1 MAVDKRKLFEELLT
15 NYKKSHKKSEA
26 LYRAASRHQI
36 RGCSHNLRYFA
47 PFPFY
52 DRECSGSKVI
62 DIDGNTYVDF
72 WQGHF
77 ANILGH
83 NPKIVLDALID
94 YFKKGLGLATG
105 FSGLCQNELA
115 ELILK
120 QVPADKIRFTTSGT
134 LATMY
139 AIMLARSFT
148 QRDLVLKVG
157 GGWHGAQ
164 PYTLK
169 GITAYFKGLDHI
181 ESCGL
186 PKGIESEV
194 IVTKFNDNQDLEEKF
209 QRFGERLACFI
220 LEPFIGAGG
229 FIFGKKG
236 YIQKARE
243 LTLQTGSVLIFDE
256 VVSGF
261 RFHAGGIQTLYGV
274 KPDLT
279 VFGKAIGGGMPVSA
293 VSGRGDIM
301 ELCDIDANLE
311 RKVKFEGGTFSSH
324 PASMLAGLTFLR
336 YLISHEQDIYSRIG
350 KLGAIARK
358 KIEEIFSSYGFLT
371 KCTGGDSDVVEN
383 SSVVGVHF
391 LKKKLKQVTSP
402 EEVWNPEIS
411 DIELREKIFKLAMLE
426 EGFNLFHGYGTISA
440 AHSEEE
446 IMASLEAV
454 DRIAKKWKSSGLSK
468 PFERSPL

>member
-1 MAVDKRKLFEELLT
+1 MAVDKRKLLEELIT
-15 NYKKSHKKSEA
+15 NYRKSHKKSEA
-26 LYRAASRHQI
+26 LYRAASKSQI

-52 DRECSGSKVI
+52 DKECSGSQVT

-83 NPKIVLDALID
+83 NPKIVLDALTD
-94 YFKKGLGLATG
+94 YLKKGQGLTTG
-105 FSGLCQNELA
+105 FSGLCQNDLA

-134 LATMY
+134 LAAMY

-148 QRDLVLKVG
+148 RRELVLKVG

-169 GITAYFKGLDHI
+169 GITAYHKGLDQI

-186 PKGIESEV
+186 PRGIESEV
-194 IVTKFNDNQDLEEKF
+194 MVTKFNDIQDLEEKF
-209 QRFGERLACFI
+209 KKFGERIACFI

-256 VVSGF
+256 VVSAF
-261 RFHAGGIQTLYGV
+261 RFHAGGIQSLYRV

-293 VSGRGDIM
+293 VSGRNDIM
-301 ELCDIDANLE
+301 ELCDINANSE
-311 RKVKFEGGTFSSH
+311 RKVKFEGGTFSAH

-336 YLISHEQDIYSRIG
+336 YLISHEKEIYSRIG
-350 KLGAIARK
+350 KLGALARR
-358 KIEEIFSSYGFLT
+358 KIEEIFASHGFLV
-371 KCTGGDSDVVEN
+371 KCSGADSDVAEN

-391 LKKKLKQVTSP
+391 LKKTLKQVTSP

-411 DIELREKIFKLAMLE
+411 DVELREKVFRLAMLE
-426 EGFNLFHGYGTISA
+426 EGFNLFHGYGTISS

-446 IMASLEAV
+446 IMSSLEAV
-454 DRIAKKWKSSGLSK
+454 ERIAKKWKSSGH
-468 PFERSPL
+468 